1 MTQISRVLYTSS
13 NGDCWFLVSEDREPD
28 LVFVVH
34 ESNAAAGGHRTEV
47 DIATFL
53 NQSGSPPEKQA
64 LLRLISGLAE
74 GTAPE
79 TSRAK

>member
-1 MTQISRVLYTSS
+1 VLYTSP

-28 LVFVVH
+28 LVFIVH
-34 ESNAAAGGHRTEV
+34 ESNTAAGGHRTEV

-53 NQSGSPPEKQA
+53 NQSGNPPEKQA

-74 GTAPE
+74 GTAPDAP
-79 TSRAK
+79 RAK